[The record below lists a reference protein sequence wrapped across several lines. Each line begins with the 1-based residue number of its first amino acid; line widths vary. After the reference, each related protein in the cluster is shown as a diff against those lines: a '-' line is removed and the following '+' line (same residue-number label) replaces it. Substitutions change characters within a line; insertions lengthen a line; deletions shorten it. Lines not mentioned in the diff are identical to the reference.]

1 MSPAAP
7 HSLAIDTARFRAGKR
22 RVRLGSMARD
32 EGRTCSHPQREN
44 LSAFLTIH
52 PDPMTD

>member
-1 MSPAAP
+1 MSPVKP
-7 HSLAIDTARFRAGKR
+7 NPLSLDTARFRAGKR

-52 PDPMTD
+52 PEPMTD